1 MRIRIKKIQA
11 SHHEND
17 YIYIHATQSYE
28 AQSTVGDTL
37 LVAGQWSSE
46 LLVALMHTKAAD
58 CGGTQAAW
66 TL

>member
-1 MRIRIKKIQA
+1 MRIRIKKMQV
-11 SHHEND
+11 SQHENN

-37 LVAGQWSSE
+37 LVAAQWSSE
-46 LLVALMHTKAAD
+46 LLVALMHTKAVD
-58 CGGTQAAW
+58 CDGIQAAW